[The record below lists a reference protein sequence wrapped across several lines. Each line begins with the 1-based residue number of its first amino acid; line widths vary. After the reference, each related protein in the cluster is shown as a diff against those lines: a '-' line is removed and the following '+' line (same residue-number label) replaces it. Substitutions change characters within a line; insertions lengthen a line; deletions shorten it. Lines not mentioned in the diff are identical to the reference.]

1 MVKTYEELLAA
12 QTELA
17 HFNPNHDPKTGKFA
31 KTNNAPS
38 VDYKTT
44 NNKTDHKKKIIKTL
58 DAARDTIILVKSII
72 GIAIGVAFTATVVK
86 AMSPIL
92 KEILGQSINNI
103 NRNHRQVEQTRE
115 KVERILGS
123 GLGNMTLDDLSKL
136 DLY

>member
-31 KTNNAPS
+31 KTNNTSS
-38 VDYKTT
+38 VDD
-44 NNKTDHKKKIIKTL
+44 KTDRKKKIIKTL
-58 DAARDTIILVKSII
+58 DAARDTIMLVKSII
-72 GIAIGVAFTATVVK
+72 GIALGVAFTATVAK

-103 NRNHRQVEQTRE
+103 NRSHRQVEQTRE